1 MAERLMVRCK
11 EASSIL
17 ATSEW
22 PPTRGHRLAVR
33 FHLAICP
40 DCRAFRR
47 QLDALAALARE
58 SAAGFEQEYTP
69 DTQTRIVG
77 ELTRAL
83 R

>member
-1 MAERLMVRCK
+1 MEERLMVRCK

-17 ATSEW
+17 GRSEL

-47 QLDALAALARE
+47 QLDALGALARE
-58 SAAGFEQEYTP
+58 SSAGFEREYTP
-69 DTQTRIVG
+69 DVQARMVG
-77 ELTRAL
+77 ELTRPAG
-83 R
+83 